1 MSRDVCT
8 LVYLGIIF
16 VTYTLVYKNLVYCH
30 QFKDK
35 IITYK
40 IGMRVSNTNIN
51 LNFCTCTDIFYEGTL

>member
-1 MSRDVCT
+1 MSCDVCT

-35 IITYK
+35 IIIYK
-40 IGMRVSNTNIN
+40 IGMRVSNIKYQFK
-51 LNFCTCTDIFYEGTL
+51 LLYMYRYLL